1 MTYDTWLEQ
10 PYHDNEYDSDYYDE
24 CIHDLAEDYMRV
36 NFKELDNVVMGEAIH
51 ELTVNN
57 YDTLED
63 YLSQRDY
70 EAFGRK
76 IWALYQERCEN
87 IAEEYAK
94 DYIERNGLE

>member
-1 MTYDTWLEQ
+1 MSYDTWLEQ
-10 PYHDNEYDSDYYDE
+10 PYHDNEYNADDYDGYVQ
-24 CIHDLAEDYMRV
+24 DLKDDYMRT
-36 NFKELDNVVMGEAIH
+36 NFRELDNVVMGEAIH
-51 ELTVNN
+51 ELTVSN

-63 YLSQRDY
+63 YLQAKDF

-76 IWALYQERCEN
+76 VWALYLERCEA